1 MPGKAALAEGAACG
15 GTLFR
20 SQRSLMNNLDLCDS
34 PDVTQDAA
42 GAPWCS
48 PTTEDRLP
56 AESSVLHIPSVLFS
70 LLAFVCHSL
79 FLWVLPGALVS
90 LFEGIYAV
98 A

>member
-1 MPGKAALAEGAACG
+1 
-15 GTLFR
+15 
-20 SQRSLMNNLDLCDS
+20 MNNLDLCDS

-56 AESSVLHIPSVLFS
+56 AELPQSYICPASF
-70 LLAFVCHSL
+70 SL
-79 FLWVLPGALVS
+79 FLPLSAIPCFCPTRVLPGALVS

-98 A
+98 T